1 MIVAAALPLVA
12 DYGAAV
18 TTSQIARAAGIGE
31 GTIFRAFK
39 DKDELLD
46 ACVTEAVGT
55 DHVLRELASIS
66 LDEPLA
72 ARLAEAA
79 EALHAHVER
88 MGTVVGALHA
98 SGHRR
103 GPAPGIGSRG
113 GETAPPDGRGGEAAP
128 PDGRDGGL
136 PPPDGRDREAPRPN
150 RRGGEASPSNGREG
164 QAPPPGSRTQSLTAL
179 RNAVIEL
186 LEPDRTAFRLSPEK
200 VAAAFLGLLFTRLQ
214 APASA
219 PEADAPPLTLDEL
232 IAILLHGTLNAPG
245 SA

>member
-12 DYGAAV
+12 EYGAAV
-18 TTSQIARAAGIGE
+18 TTSRIARAAGIGE
-31 GTIFRAFK
+31 GTVFRAFK

-46 ACVTEAVGT
+46 ACVAEAVGT

-79 EALHAHVER
+79 EALRAHMER

-103 GPAPGIGSRG
+103 GRGPAIGSRG
-113 GETAPPDGRGGEAAP
+113 GDAPPPDSGDGQAQPPGGRDGDAPPTGSRGGEALP
-128 PDGRDGGL
+128 PDSRNEVA
-136 PPPDGRDREAPRPN
+136 PPPD
-150 RRGGEASPSNGREG
+150 
-164 QAPPPGSRTQSLTAL
+164 SRTQSLTAL
-179 RNAVIEL
+179 RNAVTEL
-186 LEPDRTAFRLSPEK
+186 LEPDRAAFRLSPEK
-200 VAAAFLGLLFTRLQ
+200 VAAAFLALLFTRLQ
-214 APASA
+214 TPSPA
-219 PEADAPPLTLDEL
+219 PEADAPLTPGEL
-232 IAILLHGTLNAPG
+232 IAVLLHGTLNAPG

>member
-1 MIVAAALPLVA
+1 MTSPTSRRRAPGMSVEERRAMIVAAALPLVA
-12 DYGAAV
+12 EYGAAV

-31 GTIFRAFK
+31 GTVFRAFK

-55 DHVLRELASIS
+55 DHVLRELASIP

-72 ARLAEAA
+72 DRLAEAA
-79 EALHAHVER
+79 EALHAHMER

-103 GPAPGIGSRG
+103 GRGPGIGSRG
-113 GETAPPDGRGGEAAP
+113 GETAPPDGRDGEAP
-128 PDGRDGGL
+128 PPIGRD
-136 PPPDGRDREAPRPN
+136 
-150 RRGGEASPSNGREG
+150 G
-164 QAPPPGSRTQSLTAL
+164 QAPPPDSRTQSLTAL

-186 LEPDRTAFRLSPEK
+186 LEPDRAAFRLSPEK

-214 APASA
+214 TPASA
-219 PEADAPPLTLDEL
+219 PEADAPPLTPDEL

>member
-12 DYGAAV
+12 EYGAAV

-55 DHVLRELASIS
+55 DHVLRALASIS
-66 LDEPLA
+66 LDEPLP

-79 EALHAHVER
+79 EALHAHLER

-103 GPAPGIGSRG
+103 SRGPGIGSRG
-113 GETAPPDGRGGEAAP
+113 GETAPRDGRGGEAAP
-128 PDGRDGGL
+128 PDGRDGEL
-136 PPPDGRDREAPRPN
+136 PPPDGRD
-150 RRGGEASPSNGREG
+150 G
-164 QAPPPGSRTQSLTAL
+164 QAPPPDSRTQSLAAL

-186 LEPDRTAFRLSPEK
+186 LEPDRAAFRLSPEK

-219 PEADAPPLTLDEL
+219 PEADALPLTPDEL

>member
-1 MIVAAALPLVA
+1 MTPPPARRRAPGMSVEERRAMIVAAALPLVA
-12 DYGAAV
+12 EYGAAV
-18 TTSQIARAAGIGE
+18 TTSRIARAAGIGE

-46 ACVTEAVGT
+46 ACVAEAVGT

-79 EALHAHVER
+79 EALRAHMER

-103 GPAPGIGSRG
+103 GHSPDIRSR
-113 GETAPPDGRGGEAAP
+113 EGEA
-128 PDGRDGGL
+128 
-136 PPPDGRDREAPRPN
+136 PPPDSRNEV
-150 RRGGEASPSNGREG
+150 
-164 QAPPPGSRTQSLTAL
+164 APPPDSRTQSLAAL
-179 RNAVIEL
+179 RNAVTKL
-186 LEPDRTAFRLSPEK
+186 LEPDRAAFRLSPEK
-200 VAAAFLGLLFTRLQ
+200 VAAAFLALLFTRLQ
-214 APASA
+214 TPSPA
-219 PEADAPPLTLDEL
+219 PEADAPLTPDEL
-232 IAILLHGTLNAPG
+232 IAVLLHGTLNAPG